1 MTSMNFFF
9 NLKCTYSMVHVFQFS
24 RWMHFRVLFN
34 IEPPGKE
41 LINVIY
47 IPRKEKDITMNE

>member
-1 MTSMNFFF
+1 
-9 NLKCTYSMVHVFQFS
+9 MVHVFQFS

>member
-1 MTSMNFFF
+1 
-9 NLKCTYSMVHVFQFS
+9 MVHVFLFS